1 MISPLHRLP
10 CLHPGTI
17 LAAALF
23 LSSAVL
29 PTTSGQAQQL
39 VPSANGFSYGTSSGN
54 SSFYRQESRS
64 EANMLIQVL
73 TTNVVPVGDGYSIV
87 DPNKSFA
94 VNEQR
99 LKESAADR
107 QITVGGATFSGSSY
121 SVFSN

>member
-1 MISPLHRLP
+1 MSHPLHRLP
-10 CLHPGTI
+10 CPHPGRI

-23 LSSAVL
+23 LS
-29 PTTSGQAQQL
+29 TTLLATTTGQAQQL

-73 TTNVVPVGDGYSIV
+73 TTNVVPMGDGYSIV
-87 DPNKSFA
+87 DPSKSFA

-99 LKESAADR
+99 RKESATDS
-107 QITVGGATFSGSSY
+107 QITVGGAAFSGSSY

>member
-1 MISPLHRLP
+1 MSHPPQRLP
-10 CLHPGTI
+10 RLHPGKI
-17 LAAALF
+17 LAATLF
-23 LSSAVL
+23 LSSAGL
-29 PTTSGQAQQL
+29 PTPSGQAQQL
-39 VPSANGFSYGTSSGN
+39 VPSANGFSYGTSSGS

-87 DPNKSFA
+87 DPNNSFA

-99 LKESAADR
+99 LSNSAADS
-107 QITVGGATFSGSSY
+107 QITVGGTTFSGSSY